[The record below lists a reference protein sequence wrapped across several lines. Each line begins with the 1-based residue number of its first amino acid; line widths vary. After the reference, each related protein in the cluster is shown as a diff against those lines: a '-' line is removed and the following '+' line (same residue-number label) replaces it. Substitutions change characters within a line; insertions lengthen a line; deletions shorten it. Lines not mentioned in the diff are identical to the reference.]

1 MKPLW
6 GNIHRFL
13 TSQYV
18 IFSTILTAKAVLIH
32 LFLFHDFDFIKAFV
46 LEGCY
51 VFLLL
56 GLIEFLPTRFKNI
69 AYFISDGLITTLF
82 AGIILYVAY
91 FNTVPTYFALFQL
104 GQVSAIS
111 DSVMSL
117 LNPFYLLLYLDIIIL
132 TIFRFSKK
140 LPFPSVKIN
149 KNWVRTTISIAI
161 VFSLLAF
168 THYKGVDIANPV
180 LAAENKGIFNYEL
193 LNIYKNPTATIKPL
207 DPNLTPAE
215 INEKISA
222 IKGIVSKSPNE
233 RNMYGVAKG
242 RNVIVIQGE
251 SFQNFLI
258 GLKVNG
264 QEITP
269 NLNKLVNHSMYF
281 PHVFQQVGPG
291 NTSDAEYM
299 MNTSLFPQS
308 YSATSISEG
317 NRKYESLPRLLND
330 QGYNTMTF
338 HADEIKFWNRDQ
350 LYPALGF
357 DHYYEQPL
365 YGENDI
371 VGLGPSDDVL
381 YSKGISILKKSPKP
395 FYSMFVTLSSHHP
408 YKIPDDK
415 KGLDLPAKYN
425 DSMVGD
431 YLQAQHY
438 TDAALGRFIDNLKK
452 DGLWDNS
459 VILFYGDHF
468 GLDLDM
474 LNNQDQ
480 LLIGELLHHP
490 YTKVDRY
497 NIPFIMSIPGVT
509 HGEVN
514 NIIGGQ
520 LDFLPT
526 LANVL
531 GLPLDK
537 EQVHFGQDL
546 LNTTH
551 NTVGMRYYMPKG
563 SFINDKIIF
572 EPNTNFTDGTAL
584 DLKTREPV
592 TNYKKYKDDYER
604 VIELENLSD
613 AYVLS
618 LPNMVTSNP
627 KND

>member
-6 GNIHRFL
+6 SNFRRFL

-51 VFLLL
+51 IFLLL
-56 GLIEFLPTRFKNI
+56 GLIEFLPARIRNW

-111 DSVMSL
+111 DSVVSL
-117 LNPFYLLLYLDIIIL
+117 LNPFYLLMYLDIIIL
-132 TIFRFSKK
+132 VVFRFSKK

-149 KNWVRTTISIAI
+149 RKWVRITISVAI
-161 VFSLLAF
+161 VFTLGAF

-180 LAAENKGIFNYEL
+180 LAAENKGILNYEL
-193 LNIYKNPTATIKPL
+193 LNIYKNPTAKIKPL
-207 DPNLTPAE
+207 DTNLTPKE
-215 INEKISA
+215 INEKIRG
-222 IKGIVSKSPNE
+222 IKGIVPAPPNKAKW
-233 RNMYGVAKG
+233 NGIAKG
-242 RNVIVIQGE
+242 RNVIVIQME
-251 SFQNFLI
+251 SFQNFLL
-258 GLKVNG
+258 GLSVNG
-264 QEITP
+264 QEVTP
-269 NLNKLVNHSMYF
+269 NLNKLLKQSMYF

-317 NRKYESLPRLLND
+317 DRKYNSLPRLLND
-330 QGYNTMTF
+330 KGYNTMTF
-338 HADEIKFWNRDQ
+338 HADELKFWNRDQ

-357 DHYYEQPL
+357 DHFYEQPL
-365 YGENDI
+365 YGQNDI

-395 FYSMFVTLSSHHP
+395 FYAMFVSESSHHP
-408 YKIPDDK
+408 YKIPDAK
-415 KGLDLPAKYN
+415 KGLNLPAEYN
-425 DSMVGD
+425 NSIVGD

-438 TDAALGRFIDNLKK
+438 TDAALGRFIDNLKSE
-452 DGLWDNS
+452 GLWDNS
-459 VILFYGDHF
+459 VILLYGDHF

-474 LNNQDQ
+474 MNKQDQ
-480 LLIGELLHHP
+480 SLIQNLLHHP
-490 YTKVDRY
+490 YTKADRY
-497 NIPFIMSIPGVT
+497 NIPLIMTIPGVT

-520 LDFLPT
+520 TDFLPT
-526 LANVL
+526 LANVI
-531 GLPLDK
+531 GLPIDNNL
-537 EQVHFGQDL
+537 VHFGQDL

-551 NTVGMRYYMPKG
+551 NTIGMRYYMPAG
-563 SFINDKIIF
+563 SFINKKIIF
-572 EPNTNFTDGTAL
+572 EPNTNFNDGTAL
-584 DLKTREPV
+584 NLKTREPV
-592 TNYKKYKDDYER
+592 KNYQQYKDDYER

-618 LPNMVTSNP
+618 LPHMVTTNP
-627 KND
+627 KP